1 MYGIEKFWAFLKYYK
16 NSEQLEVGDKLQGYL
31 GRFKTIDDF
40 RVDEPTE
47 MNNVDNTQQGAGSLK
62 QQTGN
67 NNVGGGKKRHRT
79 SSEND
84 SAVVTTT
91 NDS

>member
-1 MYGIEKFWAFLKYYK
+1 MKYYK
-16 NSEQLEVGDKLQGYL
+16 NSDQLEVDDKLNGYL
-31 GRFKTIDDF
+31 NRFKTIDDF

-47 MNNVDNTQQGAGSLK
+47 LTNNNNNAENVQQGAGSLK
-62 QQTGN
+62 QQGG
-67 NNVGGGKKRHRT
+67 GGGKKRYRT

-84 SAVVTTT
+84 TTPAAVAVAMT

>member
-1 MYGIEKFWAFLKYYK
+1 LKYYK
-16 NSEQLEVGDKLQGYL
+16 NSEQLEVDDKLNGYL
-31 GRFKTIDDF
+31 NRFKTIDDF

-47 MNNVDNTQQGAGSLK
+47 LTNNNAEQHGAGSLK
-62 QQTGN
+62 QQGSS
-67 NNVGGGKKRHRT
+67 GGGKKRYRT

-84 SAVVTTT
+84 TTPAVAMT

>member
-31 GRFKTIDDF
+31 NRFKTIDDF
-40 RVDEPTE
+40 RVDEPE
-47 MNNVDNTQQGAGSLK
+47 LNNSENLQQG
-62 QQTGN
+62 GN
-67 NNVGGGKKRHRT
+67 NAKKRHRT

-84 SAVVTTT
+84 TAAAVAATT